1 MDVRKRFETRSINDE
16 RTANSPDVRPGTSV
30 EACAPLTKCGTLLV
44 AFALATLGLGAWP
57 SATEAQPKSSTTYTY
72 YTVSGK
78 TAGEIFNAMLRQGP
92 KVNGMKSFASTSM
105 TTLQKGYLEPGKS
118 CQIKG
123 YALQLNFV
131 TKLPRVAN
139 EKALPAADLARW
151 RQFSQMVKIHEA
163 THRSIWLDCAA
174 SVERQTRAIKASSC
188 SEFNQKVEQIWQKAR
203 AACTQRHAS
212 FERSEYAR
220 MIKHPFARVVA
231 RKDMKTRAAALR

>member
-1 MDVRKRFETRSINDE
+1 MDVRERFGTYSTGLELS
-16 RTANSPDVRPGTSV
+16 ASSPDVCPGTAA
-30 EACAPLTKCGTLLV
+30 EPGRPMMKCGALL
-44 AFALATLGLGAWP
+44 AALAVAVLGLGTWP
-57 SATEAQPKSSTTYTY
+57 SASEAQPKSSTTYTY

-92 KVNGMKSFASTSM
+92 KVNGMKSFASTTM

-139 EKALPAADLARW
+139 EKALPASDLARW
-151 RQFSQMVKIHEA
+151 RQFSQMVKVHEA

-174 SVERQTRAIKASSC
+174 SVERQTRAISASSC
-188 SEFNQKVEQIWQKAR
+188 GEFNQKVEQIWQTAR

-212 FERSEYAR
+212 FERKEYAR
-220 MIKHPFARVVA
+220 MLKHPFARVVA
-231 RKDMKTRAAALR
+231 RRDMKTRAAALR